1 MPGFDGTGPRGQG
14 PRTGGG
20 FGYCPPPGGN
30 RQGFRGYGRGGGWG
44 RGRCRGGWWDRE
56 VPFPPY
62 PYTYAPETPARDE
75 MAYLQE
81 MKAGLEEELKN
92 LTMRLDE
99 LARRQADKKTAE

>member
-20 FGYCPPPGGN
+20 FGYCPPWGGYG
-30 RQGFRGYGRGGGWG
+30 RSYSGYGRGGGRG

-56 VPFPPY
+56 MPFPPY
-62 PYTYAPETPARDE
+62 PYPQEAPARDE
-75 MAYLQE
+75 MAYLEE

-92 LTMRLDE
+92 LSMRLDE
-99 LARRQADKKTAE
+99 LARRQADKKTGE